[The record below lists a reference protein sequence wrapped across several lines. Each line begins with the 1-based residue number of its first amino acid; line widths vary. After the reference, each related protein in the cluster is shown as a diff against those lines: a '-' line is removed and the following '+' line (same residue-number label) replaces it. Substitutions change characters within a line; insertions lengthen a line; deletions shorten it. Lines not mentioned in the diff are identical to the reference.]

1 MDLSNKKCV
10 IIIDNALNLGTIAN
24 VASVLSI
31 TIGNKVAQLV
41 GPDVVDR
48 DGVVHLGLTQLPIP
62 VLGASAVE
70 IASIRKSFLEV
81 KIEDDLLVDFSSFA
95 QQAKTYDA
103 YTESIQT
110 ADTSEIIYLGIA
122 LIGDK
127 KVINKSTKG
136 LALIR

>member
-1 MDLSNKKCV
+1 MDLTNKKCV
-10 IIIDNALNLGTIAN
+10 IIIDSALNLGTIAN
-24 VASVLSI
+24 VASILAM
-31 TIGNKVAQLV
+31 TIGKKVPQLI
-41 GPDVVDR
+41 GPDVVDS
-48 DGVVHLGLTQLPIP
+48 DGVVHLGITQLPIP

-103 YTESIQT
+103 YAEDIQT

-122 LIGDK
+122 IVADK
-127 KVINKSTKG
+127 KSTNKSTKG
-136 LALIR
+136 LSLIR